1 MQGPSVWT
9 ARAVSI
15 AQAAIRVI
23 VNSGLDAVSVR
34 TVAAEANVAV
44 GSVQC
49 HMGTRDELLAKALMY
64 STYRQHERVNT
75 YRLAG
80 SVRDRLTASLM
91 ELLPTGGVQ
100 REDAVMWVTF
110 NAAAST
116 RDWLAPVMSREL
128 DLFQERVAVALRAA
142 RESGELVSGIDDDN
156 GARLITALVNGLALD
171 YLNAPGGDAT
181 VKQLRGDLERG
192 LALVFGGD
200 R

>member
-1 MQGPSVWT
+1 MQDPSVWT

-44 GSVQC
+44 GSVQY

-64 STYRQHERVNT
+64 STYRQHERVNA
-75 YRLAG
+75 YRLGG
-80 SVRDRLTASLM
+80 SVRDRLAASLM

-142 RESGELVSGIDDDN
+142 RESGELVSGIDDDS
-156 GARLITALVNGLALD
+156 GARLISALVNGLALD

-192 LALVFGGD
+192 LGLVFGGD

>member
-1 MQGPSVWT
+1 MRDPSVWT

-34 TVAAEANVAV
+34 TVAAEASVAV
-44 GSVQC
+44 GSVQY

-64 STYRQHERVNT
+64 STYRQHERVNA

-80 SVRDRLTASLM
+80 SVRDRLAASLM
-91 ELLPTGGVQ
+91 ELLPTDGVQ

-128 DLFQERVAVALRAA
+128 DLFQERVAAALRAA
-142 RESGELVSGIDDDN
+142 RESGELVSGIDDDS

-181 VKQLRGDLERG
+181 VKQLCGDLERG
-192 LALVFGGD
+192 LALVFGGG

>member
-1 MQGPSVWT
+1 MQDPSVWT
-9 ARAVSI
+9 AQAVSI

-34 TVAAEANVAV
+34 TVAAEASVAV
-44 GSVQC
+44 GSVQY
-49 HMGTRDELLAKALMY
+49 HMGTRDKLLAKALMY

-80 SVRDRLTASLM
+80 SVRDRLAVSLM

-100 REDAVMWVTF
+100 REDAVMWITF

-128 DLFQERVAVALRAA
+128 DLFQERVAAALRAA
-142 RESGELVSGIDDDN
+142 RESGELVSGIDDDS

-192 LALVFGGD
+192 LGLVFGGG

>member
-1 MQGPSVWT
+1 MQDPSVWT

-34 TVAAEANVAV
+34 IVAAEANVAV
-44 GSVQC
+44 GSVQY

>member
-1 MQGPSVWT
+1 MQDPSAWT
-9 ARAVSI
+9 AQAVSI
-15 AQAAIRVI
+15 ARAAIRVI

-34 TVAAEANVAV
+34 TVAAEAQVAA
-44 GSVQC
+44 GSVQY

-75 YRLAG
+75 HRLAG
-80 SVRDRLTASLM
+80 SIRDRLTASLI

-142 RESGELVSGIDDDN
+142 RESGELVSGIDDDS
-156 GARLITALVNGLALD
+156 GARLISALVNGLALD

-192 LALVFGGD
+192 LGLVFGGD